1 MNYYVLH
8 VWGDVEP
15 VLHGPY
21 KTAEERDDHALIIRA
36 DDDSEG
42 GIYALQVGVQGHTG
56 AESKSIFP
64 LAVVEVGT
72 YSGGFFDDE

>member
-8 VWGDVEP
+8 IWGDVEP
-15 VLHGPY
+15 QLHGPY
-21 KTAEERDDHALIIRA
+21 KTAEERDDHARMIRA

-42 GIYALQVGVQGHTG
+42 GIYPLDAEIVYKMNSDPHGHQP
-56 AESKSIFP
+56 AI
-64 LAVVEVGT
+64 EVGT